1 MSVLVTG
8 GAGFIGSVVADQLR
22 AHGEQVVIIDDLSR
36 GHREVVDSDVPF
48 YQDAVGDTEA
58 VTRIVEEQKVDAC
71 IHFAGL
77 IAVGESVAEPAL
89 YWRRNV
95 AESISLFETLSNLG
109 VENAVFSSSVAVYGD
124 PIEVPIPE
132 DHPKAPTSP
141 YGNTKLV
148 VEMVLEDLSA
158 AGRLRAVSLR
168 YFNAAGATDR
178 RRERH
183 DPETHLIPLA
193 LRAARQ
199 GTPMMVFG
207 TDWPTPDGTAVRD
220 YIHVSDLASAHVR
233 AIDYLHGGGP
243 TIALNL
249 GVGHG
254 ASVREVLTTAEAVTG
269 MPIDAV
275 ETPRRAGDPA
285 VLVASAGR
293 AGEVLDWSPQTTNLG
308 DIIESAWHWES
319 SGPPSQQD

>member
-8 GAGFIGSVVADQLR
+8 GAGFIGSVVTDQLR
-22 AHGEQVVIIDDLSR
+22 AHGERVVVIDDLSR
-36 GHREVVDSDVPF
+36 GLREVVDGDVPF
-48 YQDAVGDTEA
+48 YEAAVGDAA
-58 VTRIVEEQKVDAC
+58 VVERIVNEQGVDAC

-77 IAVGESVAEPAL
+77 IAVGESVSEPAL

-109 VENAVFSSSVAVYGD
+109 VQNSVFSSSAAVYGD

-158 AGRLRAVSLR
+158 AGRMQSVSLR

-220 YIHVSDLASAHVR
+220 YIHVGDLASAHVL
-233 AIDYLHGGGP
+233 AIDYLRAGGA
-243 TIALNL
+243 TTALNL

-254 ASVREVLTTAEAVTG
+254 ASVREVLTTTEAVTG
-269 MPIDAV
+269 LPIDAV
-275 ETPRRAGDPA
+275 ETPRRPGDPA
-285 VLVASAGR
+285 VLVAASGLAR
-293 AGEVLDWSPQTTNLG
+293 DLLDWSPEVTDLG
-308 DIIESAWHWES
+308 EIVETAWRWES
-319 SGPPSQQD
+319 SGPPSA